1 MTPRELARWR
11 ADLLSRLDALAHRA
25 RTTRQMLEAKQL
37 RGLKDREEFLEAW
50 RRIRELFPE
59 DFEPARQTD
68 LKRHILFA
76 MPHDFHDI
84 EHHDIPAVKQS
95 VQNYRRAGIE
105 NALHVQEAYNQDFAP
120 CELVHPL
127 LREIR

>member
-84 EHHDIPAVKQS
+84 EHHDIPVVKQS
-95 VQNYRRAGIE
+95 VQNYRRAGI
-105 NALHVQEAYNQDFAP
+105 
-120 CELVHPL
+120 
-127 LREIR
+127 

>member
-1 MTPRELARWR
+1 
-11 ADLLSRLDALAHRA
+11 
-25 RTTRQMLEAKQL
+25 MLEAKQL

-84 EHHDIPAVKQS
+84 EHHDIPVVKQS